1 MYAIGSEVEL
11 PIVTRSA
18 TDGLAAELS
27 RNGVKSKCQRLFL
40 HSGAVR

>member
-1 MYAIGSEVEL
+1 MYAIGSEVDF

-27 RNGVKSKCQRLFL
+27 RNRSEEQVSE
-40 HSGAVR
+40 AVPA